1 MCSLVRKK
9 KILKLMFIGVKES
22 TVLIC
27 QLQLPPVTVLT
38 IDLSRDQ
45 KNKVKRG
52 FKYLHLILSYVKT
65 IW

>member
-1 MCSLVRKK
+1 
-9 KILKLMFIGVKES
+9 MFIGVKES

-38 IDLSRDQ
+38 IDLSRDHQ